1 MTRAPDV
8 SRLRFNDLA
17 DALGEMRRRGLRVSA
32 PRRLVLQAL
41 FAAEEPCSAEH
52 LGRALDL
59 DLASVYRI
67 LDMLERHGLVQHV
80 HLGHGPG
87 LYALVGHG
95 EHEYLCCERC
105 GAVRTVAPEELD
117 SLRDGLRDRFGY
129 LARFTHHAI
138 VGTCPAC
145 AIQDPGLAGSVRAR
159 QPHTGRAREHSHGAR
174 P

>member
-32 PRRLVLQAL
+32 PRRLVLPAL

-87 LYALVGHG
+87 LYTLVGHG

-117 SLRDGLRDRFGY
+117 SLRDGLRD
-129 LARFTHHAI
+129 
-138 VGTCPAC
+138 
-145 AIQDPGLAGSVRAR
+145 
-159 QPHTGRAREHSHGAR
+159 
-174 P
+174 